1 MVLPIDPLE
10 VAEASL
16 VRERVVLAEPVRLAE
31 LLE

>member
-1 MVLPIDPLE
+1 MVLLTNLQE
-10 VAEASL
+10 VAEVSL